1 MTITIALETPS
12 VRRTCQQSHA
22 SMIYH
27 WTVVEPAVDLG
38 EFHSVVYLSGIL
50 GSPETDLGDH
60 QICKASR
67 QNAETWN
74 LVAEIDAL
82 KQQQQLGFAVPVDG
96 LGVEPA
102 VGSVGPVPV
111 AVEGS
116 AEVAGFAVAAEA
128 AEAAA
133 VVAAVV
139 AVVAVLLGFAADPA
153 VSVLVDAAS
162 ELAEFGGQPERP
174 DRSQSVSVPV

>member
-1 MTITIALETPS
+1 MTITLALGIPS
-12 VRRTCQQSHA
+12 GRRTCRQSHA
-22 SMIYH
+22 NMIYH

-38 EFHSVVYLSGIL
+38 EFHSVVYSYGIL

-60 QICKASR
+60 RILKASR
-67 QNAETWN
+67 QNAQAWN
-74 LVAEIDAL
+74 LVAEIDAS
-82 KQQQQLGFAVPVDG
+82 KQQQQLVGAVPVHG
-96 LGVEPA
+96 LGEPA

-139 AVVAVLLGFAADPA
+139 AVLLGFAADPV

-162 ELAEFGGQPERP
+162 ELAVEFGGQPQRL
-174 DRSQSVSVPV
+174 DRYQSVSVPV